1 MPQSLSRVL
10 LHMVFSTKDRQP
22 LISPDLCG
30 KLHAYLIGV
39 LRNLDCPSIQV
50 GGTDDHV
57 HLLLVLSRTRTI
69 AGVVEEVK
77 TSSSKWAKTQGVPAF
92 AWQTGYGVFS
102 VSESRADDVV
112 AYIQGQE
119 EHHRHRTFQ
128 DEFREFLQRHQ
139 VPFDE
144 RHVWA

>member
-10 LHMVFSTKDRQP
+10 LHMVFSTKDREP
-22 LISPDLCG
+22 FLSSSLRG
-30 KLHAYLIGV
+30 SLHAYLIGV

-50 GGTDDHV
+50 GGSDDHV
-57 HLLLVLSRTRTI
+57 HLLMVLSRTRTI
-69 AGVVEEVK
+69 AGVAQEVK
-77 TSSSKWAKTQGVPAF
+77 TSSSKWVKTQGVRAF

-102 VSESRADDVV
+102 VSESRVQEVV

-119 EHHRHRTFQ
+119 DHHRYRSFQ
-128 DEFREFLQRHQ
+128 EEFREFLQRHQ

-144 RHVWA
+144 RYVWD

>member
-22 LISPDLCG
+22 FISPDLRG

-50 GGTDDHV
+50 GGSDDHM
-57 HLLLVLSRTRTI
+57 HLLMVLSRTMTI
-69 AGVVEEVK
+69 AGLAEEVK

-128 DEFREFLQRHQ
+128 EEFREFLQRHQ

-144 RHVWA
+144 RYVWA